1 MLQHIKNFIFLLT
14 ITLFSCE
21 AEDSLNDVINQTW
34 DLDWKRCGPYYN
46 QFDAFL
52 LFNLTDSTSKGW
64 FLEQGFDTV
73 YFKASILSNEVIYIE
88 NATNGD
94 WNGELKVHD
103 FGLNRLDV
111 ERKNAGCENEI
122 FRFK

>member
-1 MLQHIKNFIFLLT
+1 MLQHIKKSIILLT

-34 DLDWKRCGPYYN
+34 DLDWKKCGPYHN
-46 QFDAFL
+46 QFDAVL
-52 LFNLTDSTSKGW
+52 LFNLTDSTSDGW

-73 YFKASILSNEVIYIE
+73 YFEASILSNEAIYIE
-88 NATNGD
+88 KATDGG

-111 ERKNAGCENEI
+111 ERKNVGCENEM

>member
-1 MLQHIKNFIFLLT
+1 MLQHIKKSIFLLT
-14 ITLFSCE
+14 IVLFSCE
-21 AEDSLNDVINQTW
+21 AEDSLNNVINKNW
-34 DLDWKRCGPYYN
+34 DLDWKQCGPYHN
-46 QFDAFL
+46 QFDAVL
-52 LFNLTDSTSKGW
+52 SFNLTDSTSDGW

-73 YFKASILSNEVIYIE
+73 YFEASVLSNEAIYIE
-88 NATNGD
+88 KATDLD

-111 ERKNAGCENEI
+111 ERKYVGCEKEM